1 MIAYRCIVL
10 LLLIFL
16 SGEASAFNVPL
27 RDKLKDKMIRYCGTA
42 QVGYVY
48 SGFHSAQVGGG
59 IARVK
64 QIGKH
69 AISGQHLSFVCLAGS
84 YEGEAVLAPG
94 LSYEY
99 FRLLAG
105 FRATPRYFTNFST
118 GVFGLTA
125 EAGLCVFGRISV
137 YFGRTFVS
145 NNTSLFPFK
154 YRNTLSVAIH
164 FYQPKE
170 KQKWFGK

>member
-1 MIAYRCIVL
+1 MVPARCIVL
-10 LLLIFL
+10 LVFIFF
-16 SGEASAFNVPL
+16 SQHASAFDDPL
-27 RDKLKDKMIRYCGTA
+27 RDKLKEKMIRYCGTA

-48 SGFHSAQVGGG
+48 PGFHSTQVGGG

-69 AISGQHLSFVCLAGS
+69 AISGQHLSLGCSVGS
-84 YEGEAVLAPG
+84 YAGETILSPG

-105 FRATPRYFTNFST
+105 IRVTPRYFTNFTS

-137 YFGRTFVS
+137 YVGRTFVS
-145 NNTSLFPFK
+145 NNSSLFTFK

-170 KQKWFGK
+170 KRKLFGK

>member
-1 MIAYRCIVL
+1 MMPLRFIVSLVFIL
-10 LLLIFL
+10 L
-16 SGEASAFNVPL
+16 SDCASAFDDPL
-27 RDKLKDKMIRYCGTA
+27 REKIKDKMIRYCATA

-48 SGFHSAQVGGG
+48 PGFHSAQFGGG

-69 AISGQHLSFVCLAGS
+69 AISGQHLSLGCLVGS
-84 YEGEAVLAPG
+84 YTGETVLAPG

-105 FRATPRYFTNFST
+105 IRVTPRYFTNFSS

-145 NNTSLFPFK
+145 NNSSLFPFK

-170 KQKWFGK
+170 KRKWFGK

>member
-1 MIAYRCIVL
+1 MPSRCIIL
-10 LLLIFL
+10 LFLIFL
-16 SGEASAFNVPL
+16 SQDASAFDDPL
-27 RDKLKDKMIRYCGTA
+27 RDKLKEKMTRYCGTA

-48 SGFHSAQVGGG
+48 PGFHSAYIGGG

-69 AISGQHLSFVCLAGS
+69 TISGQHLSLTCLAGS
-84 YEGEAVLAPG
+84 YEGETVLAPG
-94 LSYEY
+94 LAYEY

-105 FRATPRYFTNFST
+105 FRVTPRYFTNFSSD
-118 GVFGLTA
+118 VFGLTA

-170 KQKWFGK
+170 KRKLFGK